1 MKWNEMK
8 MPCNENENEHENENE
23 NEIKWMHARMNESIN
38 QAINEICRPHL
49 PKVLRTRQFFPILM
63 WNRAHAAVLCTF
75 LSTTF
80 ADRGPKPR
88 NGDPTSATTEA
99 TLPQKKVSRPKLFSS
114 LNSRDSRPVTLPN
127 YLMMMLLTWWWEC
140 CPWQS
145 SVTRKFSYQTSFDI
159 QTLGRFGTGNKP
171 GAARIANRVP
181 TRTPNGASKSY
192 SRQAR
197 IYVEYIRV

>member
-1 MKWNEMK
+1 MKWHENENDNEMKWNEMKWNEMK

-99 TLPQKKVSRPKLFSS
+99 TLPQKKEFRARNCFQAWIHAIP
-114 LNSRDSRPVTLPN
+114 D
-127 YLMMMLLTWWWEC
+127 LLHFPTTWWWC
-140 CPWQS
+140 CWH
-145 SVTRKFSYQTSFDI
+145 D
-159 QTLGRFGTGNKP
+159 GEN
-171 GAARIANRVP
+171 AAHDNRL
-181 TRTPNGASKSY
+181 
-192 SRQAR
+192 
-197 IYVEYIRV
+197 

>member
-1 MKWNEMK
+1 MNACKNE
-8 MPCNENENEHENENE
+8 
-23 NEIKWMHARMNESIN
+23 WIN
-38 QAINEICRPHL
+38 QSSN
-49 PKVLRTRQFFPILM
+49 Q
-63 WNRAHAAVLCTF
+63 WNL
-75 LSTTF
+75 
-80 ADRGPKPR
+80 
-88 NGDPTSATTEA
+88 PTSSSKSAPNPSVFSDSYVKSSSRCSPVHFFVDNFCRSRPETAERRPYFGDHGSHFT
-99 TLPQKKVSRPKLFSS
+99 PKKRVSRPKLFSS

-171 GAARIANRVP
+171 GAARIADRVP